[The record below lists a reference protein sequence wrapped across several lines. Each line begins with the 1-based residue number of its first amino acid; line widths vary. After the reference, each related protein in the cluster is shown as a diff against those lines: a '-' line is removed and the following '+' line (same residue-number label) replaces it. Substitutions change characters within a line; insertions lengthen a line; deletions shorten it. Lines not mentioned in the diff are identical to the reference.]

1 MRDQGPG
8 YVKSQAAVVL
18 GKEAEALLTEA
29 TRASSPSPPVLRT
42 IAWPPR
48 VGEIVFVG
56 GPEFI
61 YETVVDMTDV
71 GRMWL
76 E

>member
-18 GKEAEALLTEA
+18 GEEGALKLTEA
-29 TRASSPSPPVLRT
+29 TRASSPNPPVLRT

-48 VGEIVFVG
+48 IGEIVFVG

-61 YETVVDMTDV
+61 HKSVVDVTDV
-71 GRMWL
+71 GRTWL